1 MSLTKKLL
9 GSFGA
14 MLGLV
19 LLLGAGGL
27 LITRDL
33 SGDLERAA
41 NVTARQQYLAG
52 QVSAD
57 AAELASLERGT
68 VLAAMLADGTHQV
81 AYQQAF
87 GEHAASL
94 GNALSELRKMAD
106 TSEAAARLQSLE
118 QEASLVAQAHEQL
131 RQAMASQQMDAG
143 MVIFAQKVQPT
154 LEEIGRQAVSLV
166 EQQTRDLASAS
177 AVSSAKSARSTM
189 VTIALLLLGLGVGA
203 AVLLLVRQ
211 AGAALKDL
219 ATRMSDSAERV
230 SGAASLVSGSSQ
242 SLASGASQQA
252 ASLEETSASTE
263 EITSITRKN
272 ADHALQVAGLMQQS
286 ADGAVAVNQSLDRMV
301 EQMKEIGN
309 SSNKIA
315 RIIKVIDEIAFQ
327 TNILA
332 LNAAVEA
339 ARAGEA
345 GLGFAVVADEVR
357 NLAQRC
363 AQAARDTAGLIE
375 DSIVTSRDGN
385 ARLDQMA
392 SNVRGMT
399 ESATQVKSLVDE
411 VNMGS
416 QEQARGMEQIARAIA
431 QMEQVTQ
438 RTAASA
444 EESASAG
451 TDLNSHANALR
462 SWCTRCV
469 TWWERSREEPD
480 ARAGMGAGRN
490 PAQSRI
496 RLHLYAI
503 DFDRVAVHSAR
514 DGDFMAGVGNDF
526 VLVGN
531 LVYLAVAHENGRGST
546 LDAARCTG
554 SMVVTRAMIF
564 LLARTCR
571 IRDVA
576 RPIGSHRTNRT
587 KRKHRQYFLH
597 NAPLRLEF
605 FPVTNDYT
613 PHHGRAAT
621 PYVVRKITLVNN
633 SAGFGNA
640 PYYSAHSIKQVFS
653 PLRFAVAQH
662 AHQVPAGMQAERPR
676 LPQQL
681 HARFLR
687 SPAAFAIVAEVAARH
702 QVFPGRF
709 AGARPRNHVIQGQ
722 FAGRHRAVAI
732 LAGVPVAH
740 QNILARERPR
750 LPRNPAIFQQAD
762 HARQAD

>member
-57 AAELASLERGT
+57 AAELGSLERGT

-94 GNALSELRKMAD
+94 GKALSELRKMAD
-106 TSEAAARLQSLE
+106 TTEAAARLQSLE
-118 QEASLVAQAHEQL
+118 QEASLVAQAHDQL
-131 RQAMASQQMDAG
+131 RQALASQQMDAG
-143 MVIFAQKVQPT
+143 MVIFAQKVQPS

-189 VTIALLLLGLGVGA
+189 VTIALLLLGLGVGI
-203 AVLLLVRQ
+203 AVLLLVRH
-211 AGAALKDL
+211 AGTALKDL
-219 ATRMSDSAERV
+219 AGRMSDSAEKV

-301 EQMKEIGN
+301 EQMREIGN

-416 QEQARGMEQIARAIA
+416 QEQARGMEQISRAII

-438 RTAASA
+438 CTAASA

-462 SWCTRCV
+462 ALVHEMRDMV
-469 TWWERSREEPD
+469 
-480 ARAGMGAGRN
+480 GA
-490 PAQSRI
+490 
-496 RLHLYAI
+496 
-503 DFDRVAVHSAR
+503 
-514 DGDFMAGVGNDF
+514 
-526 VLVGN
+526 
-531 LVYLAVAHENGRGST
+531 E
-546 LDAARCTG
+546 
-554 SMVVTRAMIF
+554 
-564 LLARTCR
+564 
-571 IRDVA
+571 
-576 RPIGSHRTNRT
+576 
-587 KRKHRQYFLH
+587 
-597 NAPLRLEF
+597 
-605 FPVTNDYT
+605 
-613 PHHGRAAT
+613 
-621 PYVVRKITLVNN
+621 
-633 SAGFGNA
+633 
-640 PYYSAHSIKQVFS
+640 
-653 PLRFAVAQH
+653 
-662 AHQVPAGMQAERPR
+662 
-676 LPQQL
+676 
-681 HARFLR
+681 
-687 SPAAFAIVAEVAARH
+687 
-702 QVFPGRF
+702 
-709 AGARPRNHVIQGQ
+709 
-722 FAGRHRAVAI
+722 
-732 LAGVPVAH
+732 
-740 QNILARERPR
+740 
-750 LPRNPAIFQQAD
+750 
-762 HARQAD
+762 

>member
-9 GSFGA
+9 ASFGA

-41 NVTARQQYLAG
+41 NITARQQYLAG

-57 AAELASLERGT
+57 AAELAGLERGT
-68 VLAAMLADGTHQV
+68 VLAAMLADGTHQA

-87 GEHAASL
+87 GEHAANL
-94 GNALSELRKMAD
+94 GKALSELRKMAG

-118 QEASLVAQAHEQL
+118 QQASLVAQAHEEL
-131 RQAMASQQMDAG
+131 HKAMASQQMDAG
-143 MVIFAQKVQPT
+143 MLIFAQKVQPS
-154 LEEIGRQAVSLV
+154 LEEIRRQAVSLV

-177 AVSSAKSARSTM
+177 AVSSAKSAHSTM
-189 VTIALLLLGLGVGA
+189 VTIALLLLGLGVGV
-203 AVLLLVRQ
+203 AVLMLVRN
-211 AGAALKDL
+211 AGTALKNL
-219 ATRMSDSAERV
+219 AARMSDSAEKV
-230 SGAASLVSGSSQ
+230 SGAASLVSSSSQ

-286 ADGAVAVNQSLDRMV
+286 ADGAVAVNQSLDRMG
-301 EQMKEIGN
+301 EQMREIGN

-392 SNVRGMT
+392 TNVRGMT
-399 ESATQVKSLVDE
+399 ESATEVKSLVDE

-416 QEQARGMEQIARAIA
+416 QEQARGMEQISRAII

-444 EESASAG
+444 EESA
-451 TDLNSHANALR
+451 R
-462 SWCTRCV
+462 
-469 TWWERSREEPD
+469 
-480 ARAGMGAGRN
+480 
-490 PAQSRI
+490 PAP
-496 RLHLYAI
+496 
-503 DFDRVAVHSAR
+503 
-514 DGDFMAGVGNDF
+514 
-526 VLVGN
+526 
-531 LVYLAVAHENGRGST
+531 T
-546 LDAARCTG
+546 
-554 SMVVTRAMIF
+554 
-564 LLARTCR
+564 
-571 IRDVA
+571 
-576 RPIGSHRTNRT
+576 
-587 KRKHRQYFLH
+587 
-597 NAPLRLEF
+597 
-605 FPVTNDYT
+605 
-613 PHHGRAAT
+613 
-621 PYVVRKITLVNN
+621 
-633 SAGFGNA
+633 
-640 PYYSAHSIKQVFS
+640 
-653 PLRFAVAQH
+653 
-662 AHQVPAGMQAERPR
+662 
-676 LPQQL
+676 
-681 HARFLR
+681 
-687 SPAAFAIVAEVAARH
+687 
-702 QVFPGRF
+702 
-709 AGARPRNHVIQGQ
+709 
-722 FAGRHRAVAI
+722 
-732 LAGVPVAH
+732 
-740 QNILARERPR
+740 
-750 LPRNPAIFQQAD
+750 
-762 HARQAD
+762 